1 MAFRKIT
8 RNLLDDTLKTDI
20 DNKLSASTATEK
32 YRDKNVQI
40 TLDDLDANVRA
51 NITNTEPG
59 YDDSELRN
67 RVIVA
72 ENVVK
77 SFGGVTD
84 YFQKYT
90 DKVSEEMLTD
100 TLISKINSGVGSN
113 DFLANQIEEMQ
124 SLKADKAE
132 LVYYRAKL
140 DPITESD
147 LNLALTDK
155 INAGPAQL
163 KTRVDN
169 LETSKL
175 DSATATSTYRRL
187 DTRIQQADLTDG
199 LSGRIDYCY
208 NKLVDT
214 TQNSVIV
221 PGLVSKVAT
230 LRTEVDALNTTSGGS
245 AGYVTAGELNTF
257 ENTVANDYVP
267 KATYEP
273 AMVATM
279 KSANNFNDVANIA
292 IARTNLGIGST
303 TYTATVAAGGNVV
316 VSLGFGNEVAMVAVN
331 DCIWTL
337 TFKSGTTYRSPDSL
351 IYAVETGASQ
361 ITIYNTDASTRDFM
375 LKVMT
380 FRLPA

>member
-1 MAFRKIT
+1 MALRKIT
-8 RNLLDDTLKTDI
+8 RSLLDDTLKTEI
-20 DNKLSASTATEK
+20 DNKLSASTAADK
-32 YRDKNVQI
+32 YRDKGVQI

-59 YDDSELRN
+59 YDDSELRS
-67 RVIVA
+67 RVIAA
-72 ENVVK
+72 ETVVK

-84 YFQKYT
+84 YFLK
-90 DKVSEEMLTD
+90 DVDRVSEGMLDD
-100 TLISKINSGVGSN
+100 TLVDKINSGVGSN
-113 DFLANQIEEMQ
+113 AYLANQISEMQ
-124 SLKADKAE
+124 SLKADKVE

-155 INAGPAQL
+155 INAGPAEL

-169 LETSKL
+169 LETGKL
-175 DSATATSTYRRL
+175 EATTAASTYRRL

-208 NKLVDT
+208 DSLVDT

-221 PGLVSKVAT
+221 PGLISKVAA
-230 LRTEVDALNTTSGGS
+230 LRTEVNTLNAASGS
-245 AGYVTAGELNTF
+245 STGYVTIGELNTF
-257 ENTVANDYVP
+257 ENTVASDYVP
-267 KATYEP
+267 KATYDP
-273 AMVATM
+273 AMLTTM
-279 KSANNFNDVANIA
+279 KKADNLSDITDVAA
-292 IARTNLGIGST
+292 ARTNLGFGSA
-303 TYTATVAAGGNVV
+303 TYTGTVAAGGNQIID
-316 VSLGFGNEVAMVAVN
+316 LGFGTEGAMVAVN

-361 ITIYNTDASTRDFM
+361 ITIYNTDAATRDFV
-375 LKVMT
+375 LKIMT
-380 FRLPA
+380 FKMPA

>member
-316 VSLGFGNEVAMVAVN
+316 VSLGFGNEEAMVAVN